1 MADEL
6 TDLARG
12 FENAATGI
20 IDDISATL
28 EEVSSAIC
36 LDMKAKVKVK
46 TGALR
51 DSIRYETDRGKK
63 DEVSTMVYADAMSE
77 VGPQMQEWGF
87 VSVPYAEFLEYGTG
101 TLSKKP
107 DSRKTPWRYQYKGDD
122 GEWHWTTTHGMAP
135 QPFIETS
142 INDNLPRLD
151 ESIQRDMDI
160 SKYTGGKA

>member
-20 IDDISATL
+20 IDDIAATL

-101 TLSKKP
+101 THSTKA
-107 DSRKTPWRYQYKGDD
+107 DSRKTPWRFQMRGKD
-122 GEWHWTTTHGMAP
+122 GKWQWVTTDGMEP
-135 QPFIETS
+135 HPFVEDAVKNNVS
-142 INDNLPRLD
+142 RLD
-151 ESIQRDMDI
+151 ESVQRDMDI